1 MSEYAYSLSDIS
13 NAVNGGGRGWGCN
26 DGMFGGGN
34 GLWYLA
40 ILFLVCGGF
49 GGFGG
54 FGRQCGNGSPVTEA
68 DLCNANSFNDLK
80 SGVRDLSGQISSMNV
95 GFTKGLCDF
104 GYTTLAQFNNL
115 ERQLADCCCATQ
127 RAVDGVNYNVA
138 QQASGIK
145 FDLAN
150 YAAATNQMFSAGIQ
164 SVKDMFR
171 DYQEANMR
179 DQNMKNYIA
188 SQMCGVVRWP
198 MSFSYAT
205 GCNPFAGMGNGAACN
220 CNGY

>member
-1 MSEYAYSLSDIS
+1 MSDYSLSDIS
-13 NAVNGGGRGWGCN
+13 NAVNGGFYRGGYGCN

-34 GLWYLA
+34 GLWYIA

-54 FGRQCGNGSPVTEA
+54 FGRCGNGSPVTEA

-80 SGVRDLSGQISSMNV
+80 SGVRDVSGQISSMNV
-95 GFTKGLCDF
+95 GLTKGLCDF
-104 GYTTLAQFNNL
+104 GYTTLEQFNAIA
-115 ERQLADCCCATQ
+115 RQLSDCCCGMQ
-127 RAVDGVNYNVA
+127 RALDGVNYNVA
-138 QQASGIK
+138 QQAANIK
-145 FDLAN
+145 FDMAN

-179 DQNMKNYIA
+179 DQNMKSYIS
-188 SQMCGVVRWP
+188 SQLCGVVRWP

-205 GCNPFAGMGNGAACN
+205 GCNPFAGMN
-220 CNGY
+220 CNSACGY